1 MEAQAP
7 SFERDIRPLFRSKDV
22 EAMSGAFDL
31 SSYEDVRTN
40 AQRIYERL
48 ANGSMPCEGHGRL
61 TRSSASALGRRRHPD
76 LSADARER

>member
-22 EAMSGAFDL
+22 EAMSSAFDL

-48 ANGSMPCEGHGRL
+48 ANGSMPCDG
-61 TRSSASALGRRRHPD
+61 AWP
-76 LSADARER
+76 ADQVERFRGWVDAGTPS

>member
-48 ANGSMPCEGHGRL
+48 ANGSMPCDG
-61 TRSSASALGRRRHPD
+61 AWP
-76 LSADARER
+76 ADQVERFRGWVDAGTPT

>member
-40 AQRIYERL
+40 AERIYERL
-48 ANGSMPCEGHGRL
+48 ANGSMPCDG
-61 TRSSASALGRRRHPD
+61 AWP
-76 LSADARER
+76 ADQVERFRGWVDAGTPS

>member
-1 MEAQAP
+1 MTMEAQAP

-40 AQRIYERL
+40 AEPIYERL
-48 ANGSMPCEGHGRL
+48 ANGSMPCDG
-61 TRSSASALGRRRHPD
+61 AWP
-76 LSADARER
+76 ADQVERFRGWVDAGTPS